1 MSTEA
6 AGLCP
11 TPLLITNRLR
21 LIMDFGS
28 KMLDSG
34 GRLAYFLYNHPFDLA
49 TLPVFN
55 LTLSFLGFAALHQSR
70 KLTEGDVSPGS
81 HPALVYEE
89 ELEALRLKLSA
100 AHPAGPAIFD
110 ILDSGGPD
118 PTWKDL
124 RKHSDEIRA
133 GDPLDWAGS
142 DFAWPLSSSYDFLSF
157 LDPAVENGLHWSI

>member
-34 GRLAYFLYNHPFDLA
+34 GRLAYFLYSNPFDLA

-55 LTLSFLGFAALHQSR
+55 LTLSFLGFAALQQSR
-70 KLTEGDVSPGS
+70 KLTQDDAPAGS
-81 HPALVYEE
+81 HPALVYMV
-89 ELEALRLKLSA
+89 ELEALRAKLSA
-100 AHPAGPAIFD
+100 AHPAGPVIFK
-110 ILDSGGPD
+110 ILDSVGPD

-124 RKHSDEIRA
+124 REHDDQIRA
-133 GDPLDWAGS
+133 GEPFEWARS
-142 DFAWPLSSSYDFLSF
+142 DFTWPLSSSYDFLSF
-157 LDPAVENGLHWSI
+157 IDPAGASDLQWPT